1 MARPEGLEPSTYRLT
16 AGRSTIE
23 LRANK
28 SVRYLIIILKT
39 SRVCKLFLFT
49 SYFCCLLFLL
59 KLYNMW
65 SNWGYFMAE
74 YKDYYKILGVS
85 KNATDAEIK
94 KAFKTAARKYH
105 PDLHP
110 ESKKAE
116 MTEKFKDVNEAYAV
130 LSDKQKRTIYDQV
143 GQEGYQNYA
152 RGGGAGAQE
161 RSYGG
166 ANPFGGAYQQYSGGN
181 GNTYYNFSS
190 NGGGDFGGADFSD
203 FFQSIFGGMGGMGG
217 FGGMSGFGGGRST
230 GSSQR
235 SGDAEA
241 ELTLN
246 LEDAHR
252 GGQMQLTLPNGRNV
266 TVKLPAGVGEGKR
279 IKLKGY
285 GNRTSR
291 GTGDLYLII
300 KIRPHLTYRL
310 EGDDLHTQATLM
322 PWTAALGGTIF
333 VPTLDGPVKVKVP
346 AGTHNGKKLK
356 LSGKGLSTKGDLY
369 VTLTIDV
376 PRTLTKEQKDLFSK
390 LEQIS

>member
-1 MARPEGLEPSTYRLT
+1 MAS
-16 AGRSTIE
+16 
-23 LRANK
+23 
-28 SVRYLIIILKT
+28 
-39 SRVCKLFLFT
+39 
-49 SYFCCLLFLL
+49 
-59 KLYNMW
+59 
-65 SNWGYFMAE
+65 
-74 YKDYYKILGVS
+74 YKDYYKILGVN

-94 KAFKTAARKYH
+94 KAFKAAARKYH

-143 GQEGYQNYA
+143 GQEEYQNYA
-152 RGGGAGAQE
+152 RGGGASAGAGA
-161 RSYGG
+161 RSRSSYGG
-166 ANPFGGAYQQYSGGN
+166 GNPFGGAYQQYSGGN

-190 NGGGDFGGADFSD
+190 NGGGNFGGADFSD
-203 FFQSIFGGMGGMGG
+203 FFQSIFGGSFGNMGGGNPFASMAGQG
-217 FGGMSGFGGGRST
+217 AAAQASA
-230 GSSQR
+230 
-235 SGDAEA
+235 DVEA

-252 GGQMQLTLPNGRNV
+252 GGQMQLTLPSGKNV

-285 GNRTSR
+285 GNPTRR
-291 GTGDLYLII
+291 GNGDLYLII

-333 VPTLDGPVKVKVP
+333 VPTLDGPVKVKIP
-346 AGTHNGKKLK
+346 AGTHSGKKLK
-356 LSGKGLSTKGDLY
+356 LSGKGLNSKGNLY

-376 PRTLTKEQKDLFSK
+376 PRNLTREQKELFSK